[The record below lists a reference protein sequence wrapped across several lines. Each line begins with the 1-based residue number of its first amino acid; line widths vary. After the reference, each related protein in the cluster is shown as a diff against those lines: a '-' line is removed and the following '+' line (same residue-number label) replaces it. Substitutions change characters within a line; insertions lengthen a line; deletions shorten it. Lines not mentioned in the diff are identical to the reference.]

1 MLICYVVFVKVMAFA
16 IFWMML
22 QIRVVNMLYFV
33 GALCNTVVNL
43 QSLFY
48 KSRTESGTYIKYCSC
63 RLPECINT
71 LLPAVNHLYKF
82 LCILS
87 YQIGCCPCTNPET
100 FICDGQIGSNTS
112 ARQLSWESTLLE
124 IKGGPGFVS
133 LTSPSLFQ
141 ILQTNCIWCRDQPLE
156 LTG

>member
-1 MLICYVVFVKVMAFA
+1 
-16 IFWMML
+16 MML
-22 QIRVVNMLYFV
+22 QIRVVNVLYFV

-82 LCILS
+82 LYILS

-100 FICDGQIGSNTS
+100 SSVMVRLVLIPVPDT
-112 ARQLSWESTLLE
+112 RESTLLE
-124 IKGGPGFVS
+124 IKGGAGFIS

-141 ILQTNCIWCRDQPLE
+141 ILQTNCI
-156 LTG
+156 